1 MFCPTFADPKCGAG
15 KELIF
20 LLPFVRLHS
29 LRLLRGGA
37 NARGWPGGGVAL
49 LSGDLQLGMFGN
61 QHAFSGKCA
70 LWSRDEFT
78 REHIERFFGIQ
89 GAQMQST
96 KVERLKL
103 LHETFWRMAEAGI
116 AQFLKGGDDLPTPP
130 CAGCRDP
137 SESEDES
144 VFGFHRIN
152 VVEAAAWSR
161 ELVACA
167 AVLAPNR
174 DTTYPKN
181 KIYDLFYLCGIKSLH
196 WRCRAHVRHRW
207 AGAWDRAGQQ
217 ALTFSFLETSGTM
230 REGQYVCM
238 QERLEDRRKNKKNM
252 GAPIWIF
259 DRGRFER
266 QKDRAEVGAGKKRLL
281 MPSVIVSPLE
291 MLCNVALVNPDSE
304 ASTAYKKIKPE
315 PAADNGT
322 RDTANRSIIEAE
334 SDGACLCD
342 RQDLQTDQSAHHT
355 PQRLASLS

>member
-1 MFCPTFADPKCGAG
+1 MTTCP
-15 KELIF
+15 
-20 LLPFVRLHS
+20 S
-29 LRLLRGGA
+29 LRLLLRGGA

-70 LWSRDEFT
+70 LWSRDAFT

-167 AVLAPNR
+167 AVLAPNS

-217 ALTFSFLETSGTM
+217 ALTFSFLQTSGTM

-304 ASTAYKKIKPE
+304 ASTAYKKIKLE
-315 PAADNGT
+315 PAADDGT
-322 RDTANRSIIEAE
+322 HDTANRSIIEAE